1 MAAEG
6 VLSPAPAVHVS
17 PPPPATAVSR
27 PWAASGVASLLSCP
41 SVRVHAHGQLPR
53 APTTAWIVCA
63 AATANNSK
71 MFPTHCMGA
80 LIVVLLVAVTSTAS
94 AFQNEGERMM
104 SEGGW
109 AGWLEAG

>member
-41 SVRVHAHGQLPR
+41 SVPRVHAHGQLPR
-53 APTTAWIVCA
+53 APTTAWIVRA
-63 AATANNSK
+63 AKNASTNVE
-71 MFPTHCMGA
+71 MLPTHSMCA
-80 LIVVLLVAVTSTAS
+80 SLVLLLVFISTAS
-94 AFQNEGERMM
+94 AFQNEGERI
-104 SEGGW
+104 
-109 AGWLEAG
+109 